1 MSLILEIMVVPTPT
15 TMDPLEWAK
24 FVIRNRSECDYQ
36 SAFSVLS
43 AMRFRKSDAQF
54 CLGLMYARGQG
65 VPRDFKALK
74 RGSKE
79 PRTKSI

>member
-1 MSLILEIMVVPTPT
+1 M
-15 TMDPLEWAK
+15 AK

-43 AMRFRKSDAQF
+43 GHANSGNPDAQF

-65 VPRDFKALK
+65 VPRDFKAAKAWFQRAADQSIERHVL
-74 RGSKE
+74 
-79 PRTKSI
+79 PR